1 MKRAARF
8 LTVII
13 AALFIFGLPAFGQ
26 DPPAQE
32 PAPTGG
38 GGQRGAAQPRPPRP
52 PRPYEQVIT
61 KDAKTDEG
69 MFDVHK
75 VGETYYYEITGTA
88 DEASVIR

>member
-13 AALFIFGLPAFGQ
+13 AALFILGLPAFGQ

-38 GGQRGAAQPRPPRP
+38 GGQRGAAQPRP